1 MTRRARRLSPIAL
14 LSILFALVLGCLL
27 VAKRTGAQPAPVT
40 SGRAKSPSVS
50 ASASSSA
57 PAADAE
63 PPPDAK
69 KKKGKDDDDAKTK
82 PEGWEDPLESAKL
95 GPNGG
100 VPTHTEGHYRSPFAN
115 PSFGKA
121 AEVKVG
127 VLLSHVRKYDIKEG
141 TFEADLFVSFTS
153 DKPMPP
159 LDPDFTNG
167 NASRKEI
174 LADRPTFKL
183 YHFLGDF
190 ASPPDLHL
198 YPFDT
203 QELTIELEDDHNGT
217 DQIRF
222 VPDKEHTNLDV
233 GFQVT
238 GWDVAYL
245 QARVLDHFFPDRFA
259 NDDLYHSR
267 YKLSLGVARY
277 GTSAA
282 FTVFVP
288 AFVIVLISL
297 SGLWLPRDELE
308 VRSNASAP
316 MLAAAVL
323 FHFTL
328 SQALPPTPY
337 LTRADKLML
346 SVYVALLLNMLATW
360 AWFVFDEKY
369 EQRIFRL
376 GKWVVPPVTIVIV
389 ALGSA
394 A

>member
-1 MTRRARRLSPIAL
+1 MTARRARRISPFAL
-14 LSILFALVLGCLL
+14 LSLVAALVLGALL
-27 VAKRTGAQPAPVT
+27 LAKRTSAQTAPPPRGARAPL
-40 SGRAKSPSVS
+40 

-57 PAADAE
+57 G
-63 PPPDAK
+63 PPEEEKKDDAK
-69 KKKGKDDDDAKTK
+69 KSKGKGDDEKTK
-82 PEGWEDPLESAKL
+82 PDGWEDPLDSAKV
-95 GPNGG
+95 GSEGG
-100 VPTHTEGHYRSPFAN
+100 VPTHPEGAYRSPFAN

-167 NASRKEI
+167 SASRKEV
-174 LADRPTFKL
+174 LADKPTFKL
-183 YHFLGDF
+183 YHFTGEF
-190 ASPPDLHL
+190 SSPPDLRA

-217 DQIRF
+217 DQLRL
-222 VPDKEHTNLDV
+222 VTDKEHTNLDV

-259 NDDLYHSR
+259 HDDLYHSR
-267 YKLSLGVARY
+267 FKLTLGVSRY

-328 SQALPPTPY
+328 DQALPPTPY
-337 LTRADKLML
+337 LTRADKLMM
-346 SVYVALLLNMLATW
+346 SVYLALLLNMLATW
-360 AWFVFDEKY
+360 AWFVFDERHEK
-369 EQRIFRL
+369 RIFRL
-376 GKWVVPPVTIVIV
+376 GKWIVPPLTILLV
-389 ALGSA
+389 AYGSLG
-394 A
+394 

>member
-1 MTRRARRLSPIAL
+1 MTARGAPRLSPLAL
-14 LSILFALVLGCLL
+14 LSLVFALLLGSFM
-27 VAKRTGAQPAPVT
+27 VAKRTSAQTPPAGKPAANTV
-40 SGRAKSPSVS
+40 
-50 ASASSSA
+50 ASAR
-57 PAADAE
+57 PAASAAPEAD
-63 PPPDAK
+63 DKKDNKKDDK
-69 KKKGKDDDDAKTK
+69 KKGGKDDDRTK
-82 PEGWEDPLESAKL
+82 PDGWEDPLDTATV
-95 GPNGG
+95 GPEGG
-100 VPTHTEGHYRSPFAN
+100 VPVHKDGHYRSPFAN
-115 PSFGKA
+115 PGFGKP

-127 VLLSHVRKYDIKEG
+127 FLLSHVRKYDIKEG
-141 TFEADLFVSFTS
+141 TFEADFFVSFTS

-167 NASRKEI
+167 KAEKEV
-174 LADRPTFKL
+174 LAEKPTFKL
-183 YHFLGDF
+183 YRFVGEF
-190 ASPPDLHL
+190 SSPPDLHL

-203 QELTIELEDDHNGT
+203 QALTIEMEDDHNGT

-222 VPDKEHTNLDV
+222 VADKDHTNLDV
-233 GFQVT
+233 GFGVT

-259 NDDLYHSR
+259 HDDLYHSR
-267 YKLSLGVARY
+267 YKVTLGVTRY

-297 SGLWLPRDELE
+297 SGLWLPRPELE

-328 SQALPPTPY
+328 TQALPPTPY

-346 SVYVALLLNMLATW
+346 GVYLSLLLNMLATW
-360 AWFVFDEKY
+360 AWFVFDEKH
-369 EQRIFRL
+369 EHQIFLIGRRF
-376 GKWVVPPVTIVIV
+376 VPPLTF
-389 ALGSA
+389 ALMAAGSLL
-394 A
+394 